1 MLRIC
6 NLDEEDESFPAANK
20 KTAELQLR
28 RYPLCDQL
36 VTNPYKSSG

>member
-6 NLDEEDESFPAANK
+6 NLDDENESFPAANK

-28 RYPLCDQL
+28 RYQL
-36 VTNPYKSSG
+36 YNRLVINPYRSSG